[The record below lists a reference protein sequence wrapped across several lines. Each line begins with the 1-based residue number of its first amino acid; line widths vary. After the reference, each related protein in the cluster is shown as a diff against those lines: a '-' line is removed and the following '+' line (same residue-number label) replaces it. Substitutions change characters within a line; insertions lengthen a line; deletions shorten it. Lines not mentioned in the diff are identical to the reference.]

1 MKVGDVAFK
10 GKTFVRIT
18 QIDYDTVPV
27 VKKETRSLLGFQYTK
42 EVETDETKN
51 EVSRVWWCEVGEEW
65 KGKHRT
71 NTFSAWDDWD
81 NMINHAKLIMRQVEM
96 IKQSEDESKTD

>member
-1 MKVGDVAFK
+1 MKVGDIAFK
-10 GKTFVRIT
+10 DDTFVRIT

-42 EVETDETKN
+42 EVETNQTKN

-65 KGKHRT
+65 RGRHRT
-71 NTFSAWDDWD
+71 NPFSTFDDWD
-81 NMINHAKLIMRQVEM
+81 DMINHAKVIIRQVEM
-96 IKQSEDESKTD
+96 IKQLEDDNT